1 MTWSTTPRYCASS
14 ALQAR
19 SLGLVTRNFWSSTA
33 LWRCSLIG
41 PDLRLHV
48 QALLHL
54 LPLLHPR

>member
-1 MTWSTTPRYCASS
+1 MTWSMTPRYRAS

-19 SLGLVTRNFWSSTA
+19 SLGLARNFYSSTA
-33 LWRCSLIG
+33 LWRCSLIC

-54 LPLLHPR
+54 LPFLHPLS